1 MPGKKQVTRRA
12 ALGLMAGGGL
22 LAATE
27 TLGFSNV
34 TAGRGVS
41 VSTADDPNALIGL
54 TISDPVQKN
63 NQEPLLDIQN
73 NTSETIDVTVSLD
86 DCTQG
91 TLYDSDGSGCS
102 VGLSIAPSTIKTV
115 DILADVAE
123 IIPFT
128 ISASSSELSFEAT
141 RETTAETGNTGGPTA
156 EAGGPY
162 SVNEGS
168 AVELD
173 GTGSSGSNPSYS
185 WTITEGGGSLDDAAT
200 ATPVYNAPSV
210 QSDSTATVEL
220 TVTDSQGSDTDTAS
234 ITVSDV
240 GSPPSVDSLTVT
252 TTGSQNRQF
261 TIDATVSDGDG
272 NLGRVEIAVVGTKN
286 SKTDYSNTLS
296 DSVSG
301 SSASISDTTTQLGN
315 NKEYR
320 IEVTVYDTSGA
331 SDTETR
337 TETTG

>member
-41 VSTADDPNALIGL
+41 VSTASDPNALIGL
-54 TISDPVQKN
+54 TVSDPVQKN
-63 NQEPLLDIQN
+63 NREPLVDIEN
-73 NTSETIDVTVSLD
+73 NTTETIAVTVSLD

-102 VGLSIAPSTIKTV
+102 VSLSIAPGVIKTV
-115 DILADVAE
+115 DIQADVAE

-128 ISASSSELSFEAT
+128 ISANSSELSFEAT
-141 RETTAETGNTGGPTA
+141 RETTAETGDTGGPTA

-162 SVNEGS
+162 SVDETNS
-168 AVELD
+168 RELD
-173 GTGSSGSNPSYS
+173 GTGSSGSNLSYS
-185 WTITEGGGSLDDAAT
+185 WTITDGGGSLDDATT

-210 QSDSTATVEL
+210 QSDTTVTVEL
-220 TVTDSQGSDTDTAS
+220 TVTDSQGASDTDTAS

-252 TTGSQNRQF
+252 KTGSDARTF
-261 TIDATVSDGDG
+261 AIDADVSDQDG
-272 NLGRVEIAVVGTKN
+272 NLDRVEIAVVGTKN
-286 SKTDYSNTLS
+286 GKTEYSNTLS
-296 DSVSG
+296 VSG
-301 SSASISDTTTQLGN
+301 SSDSISDTTTQLGN
-315 NKEYR
+315 RKEYR

-337 TETTG
+337 TRTTG